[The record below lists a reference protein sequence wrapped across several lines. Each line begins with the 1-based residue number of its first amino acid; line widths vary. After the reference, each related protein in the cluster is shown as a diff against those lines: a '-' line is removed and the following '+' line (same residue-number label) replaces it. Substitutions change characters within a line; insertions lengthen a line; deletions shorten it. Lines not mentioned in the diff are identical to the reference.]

1 MMEMLSNLSTQVS
14 KLRKETKLIRQ
25 LIKRTKSRTHSKRS
39 AFHSLIGGSHKRQFS
54 HRGCQTDPTEQTTEE
69 VPNKTSSG
77 FAEHAS
83 SVNAFVATATS
94 KRTSLP
100 ILKVELSQ
108 VIDSSPVKPTPRH
121 QPSDEE
127 CHLAEELFKCPSIPA
142 LALITPL
149 PQQQWDLFQST
160 LAANKQVF
168 HITPSQFDFS
178 NKFLL
183 EIAQRQKWVTTFHME
198 ILMYML
204 AERHRELRDR
214 EKLAFTTPYLASEIQ
229 EVYKRFKKLARKD
242 RFQWEDRL
250 TELVLQPGK
259 KWMED
264 VFTIYTPMIWADKH
278 WVGLAIN
285 LDMGYVEIL
294 DPLPT
299 LYDDKKVAKFM
310 EPILTSLPYL
320 VKKVAKPQQ
329 TQFRG
334 LKPFHWQRMT
344 GSYINERSGDCGP
357 VSIKF
362 MELHS
367 HGDPLQYLS
376 GITDGTVDDLC
387 KQYAMDVYK
396 TIVLPAYQA
405 PTFG

>member
-1 MMEMLSNLSTQVS
+1 
-14 KLRKETKLIRQ
+14 
-25 LIKRTKSRTHSKRS
+25 
-39 AFHSLIGGSHKRQFS
+39 
-54 HRGCQTDPTEQTTEE
+54 
-69 VPNKTSSG
+69 
-77 FAEHAS
+77 
-83 SVNAFVATATS
+83 
-94 KRTSLP
+94 
-100 ILKVELSQ
+100 
-108 VIDSSPVKPTPRH
+108 
-121 QPSDEE
+121 
-127 CHLAEELFKCPSIPA
+127 
-142 LALITPL
+142 
-149 PQQQWDLFQST
+149 
-160 LAANKQVF
+160 
-168 HITPSQFDFS
+168 
-178 NKFLL
+178 
-183 EIAQRQKWVTTFHME
+183 ME

-204 AERHRELRDR
+204 AERHRELLGR
-214 EKLAFTTPYLASEIQ
+214 EKLAFTTPYIASGIQ

-264 VFTIYTPMIWADKH
+264 VFTIYTPMIWADRH

-285 LDMGYVEIL
+285 LDMGYVDIF

-299 LYDDKKVAKFM
+299 LYDDKKVVKFM

-344 GSYINERSGDCGP
+344 RSYINERSGDCGP

-367 HGDPLQYLS
+367 HGDPLQYML
-376 GITDGTVDDLC
+376 GITDGTVDDLR

-396 TIVLPAYQA
+396 TIILPAYHT